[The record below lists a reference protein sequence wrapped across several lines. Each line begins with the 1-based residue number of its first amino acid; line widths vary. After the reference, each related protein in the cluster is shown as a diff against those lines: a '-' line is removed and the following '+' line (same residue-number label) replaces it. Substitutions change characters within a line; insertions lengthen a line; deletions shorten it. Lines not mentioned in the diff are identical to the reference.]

1 MIDSAII
8 RYFKLRR
15 CINTFFFF
23 FMTVLLIVF
32 VISSMIG
39 SWVGNDVT
47 TESMELYEYI
57 KLVDVEKYSLYV
69 YDAQF
74 TVMNTTAFDSLGF
87 LCRPQAE
94 TNETYSIKYSLLKN
108 GWLSCLSSDISCFF
122 SNLNLLEGLKQPSTK
137 ELFYV
142 QFDDGIV
149 VIRTV
154 LICRSAVI

>member
-8 RYFKLRR
+8 RYFRLRR
-15 CINTFFFF
+15 CMNALFSF
-23 FMTVLLIVF
+23 FMIVLFIVF

-47 TESMELYEYI
+47 TESMKPYKYI
-57 KLVDVEKYSLYV
+57 KLIDVEKYSLYV

-74 TVMNTTAFDSLGF
+74 TVLNTTAFDSLGF

-108 GWLSCLSSDISCFF
+108 G
-122 SNLNLLEGLKQPSTK
+122 
-137 ELFYV
+137 
-142 QFDDGIV
+142 
-149 VIRTV
+149 
-154 LICRSAVI
+154 

>member
-1 MIDSAII
+1 MIDSAIVQ
-8 RYFKLRR
+8 YFKLRR

-57 KLVDVEKYSLYV
+57 KLVDIEKYSLYV

-87 LCRPQAE
+87 LCRPQVEA
-94 TNETYSIKYSLLKN
+94 NETYSIKYSLLEMD
-108 GWLSCLSSDISCFF
+108 GYLAFLVTLVASSAI
-122 SNLNLLEGLKQPSTK
+122 
-137 ELFYV
+137 
-142 QFDDGIV
+142 
-149 VIRTV
+149 
-154 LICRSAVI
+154 